1 MAEEAD
7 RREPFETP
15 SLSLRVFTRSDQRTQ
30 GGTYEAL
37 QCGAFLQMM
46 THAPDV
52 AQVGTEWVL
61 LPYCQRNL
69 SKNDLQSRQPD
80 FKRDVDAIL
89 APFVQGSRLVV
100 PPAKAKDLINCLTD
114 AFLCYVPNRDDWNIL
129 SLSLFNGLG
138 AARDLHAYHA
148 TMHRHSILHDRGD
161 MVVADAL
168 YGRLHPS
175 GWLMLPHMPYLYPG
189 RWVDC
194 DAHAWMMTG
203 DSVLTAGAPAW
214 RKFYANYLDRI
225 SVFQVPHHGS
235 RYNFDSKFSLPAST
249 RPFVTCKVGDKDHP
263 SPSVVAVLQK
273 MNLNLL
279 EVTHH
284 LDSMIYTLIAFE
296 T

>member
-1 MAEEAD
+1 
-7 RREPFETP
+7 
-15 SLSLRVFTRSDQRTQ
+15 
-30 GGTYEAL
+30 
-37 QCGAFLQMM
+37 MM
-46 THAPDV
+46 TQSPGA

-69 SKNDLQSRQPD
+69 RRNDLQSRRPD
-80 FKRDVDAIL
+80 FKRDVKAIL
-89 APFVQGSRLVV
+89 APFVQGRRLVV
-100 PPAKAKDLINCLTD
+100 PPAKAEDLINCLTD
-114 AFLCYVPNRDDWNIL
+114 AFLRYVPNRNDWNIL

-175 GWLMLPHMPYLYPG
+175 GWFMLPNMPHLYQG

-214 RKFYANYLDRI
+214 RNFYASYLDRI

-235 RYNFDSKFSLPAST
+235 RHNFDRTFCLPAST
-249 RPFVTCKVGDKDHP
+249 RPFVTCNVGDKHHP
-263 SPSVVAVLQK
+263 SPSVVTVLQN
-273 MNLNLL
+273 MHLNLL
-279 EVTHH
+279 EVTNHV
-284 LDSMIYTLIAFE
+284 DSMIHTLIAFE